1 MINNKIRLLLTAIL
15 VTGSLV
21 ACSSADKPAQE
32 AAGEQIK
39 ASVQTAGYQ
48 QVPDAYS
55 FTGTV
60 QADHRITL
68 STKLMGRITYQPFE
82 EGSYVKKGQ
91 VLVRI
96 KSDNLLA
103 QKDQVEANLAQAK
116 ANLANVKT
124 NYDRIGALLKEKSAT
139 QKEYDDIKTQ
149 YQVVQANIKALESKK
164 REINDM
170 LDYAVIKSP
179 MDGYVVRKMAEQGDM
194 AAPGSPLLTVEDI
207 HGLKVRAT
215 VPESQ
220 IDLFNTGDPVNIQI
234 EAINGKTFTGKVAS
248 INPSGDMMSRQFD
261 VKINLTGDA
270 QSLKSVK
277 SGMFARVVLEKGHQ
291 SVISVPATALVSRG
305 QLTGIYTLGANDELI
320 LRWVRT
326 GRILGSQVEILS
338 GLSSGDR
345 YIASYDGKLREGQ
358 KVITQ

>member
-1 MINNKIRLLLTAIL
+1 MINNKIRLLLTAL
-15 VTGSLV
+15 LLAGSMI
-21 ACSSADKPAQE
+21 ACSSADKPAKESQSE
-32 AAGEQIK
+32 P
-39 ASVQTAGYQ
+39 VQAKVETAGYQ
-48 QVPDAYS
+48 KIPEAFT

-82 EGSYVKKGQ
+82 EGDYVKKGQ

-96 KSDNLLA
+96 KSDNLSA
-103 QKDQVEANLAQAK
+103 QKDQVEANLAQAN

-124 NYDRIGALLKEKSAT
+124 NYDRIKALFQEQSAT

-149 YQVVQANIKALESKK
+149 YHVVQANVKALKSKM

-179 MDGYVVRKMAEQGDM
+179 LDGYIVRKIAEQGDM
-194 AAPGSPLLTVEDI
+194 AAPGSPLLTVEDV
-207 HGLKVRAT
+207 HGLEVRAT

-220 IDLFNTGDPVNIQI
+220 IGLFHTSDTVHI
-234 EAINGKTFTGKVAS
+234 EIDAIGGKLVSGKVTS

-261 VKINLTGDA
+261 VKIKLTGKA
-270 QSLKSVK
+270 KTLQSVK
-277 SGMFARVVLEKGHQ
+277 AGMFARVMLEKGHED
-291 SVISVPATALVSRG
+291 VISVPASALVNRG
-305 QLTGIYTLGANDELI
+305 QLTGIYTLGSNNEVI

-326 GRILGSQVEILS
+326 GRKVGSDVEILS
-338 GLSSGDR
+338 GLSKGDR
-345 YIASYDGKLREGQ
+345 YIASYDGRLREGQ